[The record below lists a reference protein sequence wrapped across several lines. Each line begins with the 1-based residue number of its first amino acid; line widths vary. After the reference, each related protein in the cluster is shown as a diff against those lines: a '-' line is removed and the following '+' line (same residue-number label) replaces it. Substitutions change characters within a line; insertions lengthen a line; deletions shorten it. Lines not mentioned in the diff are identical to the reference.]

1 MMKWKLQP
9 INSKEIVNVT
19 HATNKSEAEYIFAK
33 IKNMPLKDFLKLF
46 KVTQDER

>member
-33 IKNMPLKDFLKLF
+33 IKKYAPKRFF
-46 KVTQDER
+46 KII